1 MAAIRAAGIAEFT
14 EKGLAGTST
23 QSIAERAG
31 LTKPQLHY
39 YIAGKEAL
47 YEELLMSAVADWK
60 GIFDAGSADPGK
72 VLGDYIRSKVHLAF
86 DKPEV
91 SRIFTREVLDGGR
104 NLDRFW
110 PDSRKRTRGKV
121 AAINGWIA
129 RGLMAPVDAHMLLM
143 GIWAMTQFYADSALQ
158 VRQLPSPVS
167 PTGHRTATKWHAT
180 SRSWCCGG
188 AGSLRADAGSPSAR
202 ARREKASRHLG
213 LRAGTGLA
221 ISDQSIRL
229 VGQNAVPSTRNSLC
243 KAAVARKRCAADAR
257 SAGALAHTRS
267 RRLLSPR

>member
-1 MAAIRAAGIAEFT
+1 MAAIRIAGIAEFS

-23 QSIAERAG
+23 QAIAERAG

-39 YIAGKEAL
+39 YIAGKEQL
-47 YEELLMSAVADWK
+47 YEELLMSVVADWK
-60 GIFDAGSADPGK
+60 GIFDAGSTDPGK

-110 PDSRKRTRGKV
+110 PDSRKRTREKV

-129 RGLMAPVDAHMLLM
+129 RGLMQPVDAHMLLM

-158 VRQLPSPVS
+158 VRQLMKPGQPAWTPDRDKVA
-167 PTGHRTATKWHAT
+167 GEITALVL
-180 SRSWCCGG
+180 R
-188 AGSLRADAGSPSAR
+188 GSGIALR
-202 ARREKASRHLG
+202 
-213 LRAGTGLA
+213 
-221 ISDQSIRL
+221 
-229 VGQNAVPSTRNSLC
+229 
-243 KAAVARKRCAADAR
+243 
-257 SAGALAHTRS
+257 
-267 RRLLSPR
+267 